1 MAKKKTE
8 TEQPKPE
15 TDQGKPLFKAP
26 CKFGGTSFGAETVSV
41 GVKFLDSDIP
51 ERFRPMF
58 IKQQLKVRISMDP
71 NPTDQ
76 PILEGMEDPYDSAVG
91 ISTFSK
97 ISVGDKDVST
107 RLKFPINAI
116 NSEFMV
122 NIACQSGSLQ
132 VLEIIGSDDD
142 DVPDLD
148 ITEDDEE

>member
-8 TEQPKPE
+8 TEQPQPE
-15 TDQGKPLFKAP
+15 TDQVKPLFKAP

-51 ERFRPMF
+51 DRFRPMF

-122 NIACQSGSLQ
+122 AIACQSGSLQ
-132 VLEIIGSDDD
+132 VLEIIGGNEGAEYDDQ
-142 DVPDLD
+142 
-148 ITEDDEE
+148 EDEE